1 MVSRRDA
8 WLANRARKLAV
19 KGKFPPLHAPPKKME
34 LVLFP
39 PRLDDGPE
47 VTAEDVPDGHES
59 AEAAHPGGHVGV
71 HWSRAARKWRARIS
85 VDGKRVS
92 LGFFDSFWDAVE
104 ARERAER
111 EYGLSSD
118 PNEP

>member
-1 MVSRRDA
+1 MVSRKEA
-8 WLANRARKLAV
+8 WLANRARKLAA
-19 KGKFPPLHAPPKKME
+19 KGRFPPLHAPPKR
-34 LVLFP
+34 LTPTLFP
-39 PRLDDGPE
+39 PRLDDNPE
-47 VTAEDVPDGHES
+47 VTAAEGPDEHP
-59 AEAAHPGGHVGV
+59 AEHPGGHVGV
-71 HWSRAARKWRARIS
+71 HWSRASRKWRARIS